1 MFCSD
6 IKSSR
11 VGLLRV
17 LATCLMISAPPLINA
32 LEPGSNE
39 LSVVPLPGGELGPD
53 EQQAA
58 VYDLSVH
65 DLQEMQLLLERLDQ
79 LAQQPSP
86 QSQSARIALV
96 LHGPELKYF
105 TIRNYAMHHE
115 LVDLAAKLDAF
126 QVIEVKACNTM
137 MRQLGLQE
145 ADMPAFI
152 EIVPYG
158 PNEIR
163 RLVGTGYLKM

>member
-1 MFCSD
+1 MYCTD
-6 IKSSR
+6 IKASR
-11 VGLLRV
+11 VGVMQV
-17 LATCLMISAPPLINA
+17 LVMCLMISAPQLINA
-32 LEPGSNE
+32 LEPVSDE
-39 LSVVPLPGGELGPD
+39 LGVVPRAGGAFGPD
-53 EQQAA
+53 EQQPA
-58 VYDLSVH
+58 VYDLSMH

-79 LAQQPSP
+79 LAQQPSA

-105 TIRNYAMHHE
+105 TIRNYAMHRE

>member
-1 MFCSD
+1 MGCLN

-11 VGLLRV
+11 LGLLKT
-17 LATCLMISAPPLINA
+17 LAIYLLVFSSQVINA
-32 LEPGSNE
+32 LEPVNDD
-39 LSVVPLPGGELGPD
+39 LSLVPPSRDKLEQGEQPST
-53 EQQAA
+53 

-65 DLQEMQLLLERLDQ
+65 DPQAMQALLERLDQ
-79 LAQQPSP
+79 LARQPRP
-86 QSQSARIALV
+86 QSESARIALV

-105 TIRNYAMHHE
+105 TIRNYAMHRE

-158 PNEIR
+158 PDEVR
-163 RLVGTGYLKM
+163 RLVGSGYLKM

>member
-1 MFCSD
+1 MYCSD

-11 VGLLRV
+11 VDVLRV
-17 LATCLMISAPPLINA
+17 LAVCLLFSAPQLIPA
-32 LEPGSNE
+32 LEPGNDE
-39 LSVVPLPGGELGPD
+39 LSVVPPSRGELD
-53 EQQAA
+53 HNERQSA

-65 DLQEMQLLLERLDQ
+65 DPQEMQLLLERLDQ

-105 TIRNYAMHHE
+105 TIRNYAMHRE

-158 PNEIR
+158 PNEVR